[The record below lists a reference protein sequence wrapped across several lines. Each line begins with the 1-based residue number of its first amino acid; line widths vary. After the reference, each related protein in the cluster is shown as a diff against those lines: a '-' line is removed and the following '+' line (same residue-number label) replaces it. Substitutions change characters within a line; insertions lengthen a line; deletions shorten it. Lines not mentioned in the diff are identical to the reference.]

1 MDLLREEIAC
11 KTLSD
16 TNKIDIMQQ
25 AVAPCP
31 EIVMS
36 IKGKPTRSLL
46 DSGSEVTL
54 VNESYYKEHIE
65 HRLLPS
71 SGSYN
76 NSHNLFSLRG
86 VEEGHVPLSKHFECD
101 IEVGGQLVHRVGIL
115 VKKDKIPLVDSKG
128 RKAKTPALLGSNLI
142 RIAVN
147 EFCETFGEDC
157 LRLFE
162 CPKGISPLW
171 FSTLCLYYYAHIHK
185 NSGVG
190 ASSVQSDDPSK
201 DDDGNSR
208 NNQPLKPKRRQEQC
222 KNSSEAKS
230 EKDSG
235 KSKNTQTGSGKQ
247 RNKKLNTLGGYA
259 GRVMVG
265 DRRQPICIP
274 AGTSKVV
281 IGKTQEKLPRGSY
294 MIEATDDD
302 NLPCGV
308 SVNHTYVNPTKAKQ
322 VSVILLN
329 TNSYNVW
336 IRQPLYAATIWD
348 VELKDWD
355 YEPIITKSDEANTFE
370 VKLQPVPP
378 EDLREEILSNATEVN
393 HETNDTS
400 GKSASDEKDEKPS
413 FGARPNTKD
422 PDFDFK
428 KELERLPFELNIGD
442 APLNREQQ
450 ARLIDVIY
458 DHTEVFSLFDG
469 DLGFCDVLKHS
480 IPTTTDKPVYLP
492 HRQIPVQL
500 QSEVRKCLDN
510 WLKQGIIRP
519 SKSPYASQVV
529 IVRKK
534 TGEIRLCVDFR
545 KLNAISIR
553 DSFPLPRVEEALQAV
568 QAAVW
573 FSSFD
578 LAQGYLQM
586 AMEEEDIEKTAFRA
600 GSSGLYEF
608 TRMPFG
614 LTNAG
619 ASFCRLMEMCIGD
632 QQYVTLLF
640 YLDDI
645 CIFAETA
652 DQMLDR
658 IEFVFSRLKEF
669 NLKIKPK
676 KSHFF
681 QTSVTFLGHILSAN
695 GVSPNPEKVAKI
707 KDWPTPKTP
716 KEVHSFVGL
725 ASYYRRFIPNFAKWA
740 GPLHALIVPA
750 SFKQKIRRGEM
761 KKSDLPEFQ
770 WTPACQEGF
779 DQLKKALTEAPVLA
793 YPDYSKPFILETDAS
808 LKGLGAVLSQKGDD
822 NEIRVVAYASRSLRP
837 SEKSM
842 RDYSSAKIELMA
854 LKWSVCDKFKD
865 YLLGSKFTVFTDNNP
880 LCYIKSSKLGAAQI
894 RWLSELAL
902 YDFDIVYRTGK
913 SNLVADALSR
923 RPEVEEEIEKEIP
936 SESDDDEWIAVSY
949 QVEEQGGR
957 ISSMEFNQVISEL
970 VGGTK
975 IDKKLKDRIQV
986 TDVAKEK
993 LNGKTIEVA
1002 TGMVSLFDSI
1012 TPKEMA
1018 EFQRQDNQ
1026 IAPIFTHVEQDQKP
1040 SKKVTY
1046 QIRSKLARKLAL
1058 QWDRLIL
1065 KQGVLHRL
1073 YIFNEMEYH
1082 QLVLPQRYHRKV
1094 LTALHDHMG
1103 HQGIDRTLDLL
1114 RERVYW
1120 PSMAKDAQ
1128 NWVTNCRRCQIARG
1142 DYNQPKPTIGHLEA
1156 HNPLDLV
1163 CLDFTK
1169 IDPSKTG
1176 KENVLVITDAFTKFS
1191 LAVCTPN
1198 QTAKTV
1204 AKILVEKWFHVYGVP
1219 TRIHSDQGRCFDSN
1233 IIKALCKMYGVE
1245 QSFTSPYN
1253 PRGNAFC
1260 ERFNRTLF
1268 GLLKTLKSEEKADW
1282 PSHLPALVF
1291 AYNATPHASTGYQPY
1306 QLMFGRRAPAPCDNW
1321 LGLRAYNDDKS
1332 ITRIDWVDQ
1341 QLEQLLHANK
1351 RAQKNIKA
1359 TNAKNRKA
1367 AGGKD
1372 LVIPVGNLVLLRDH
1386 PEGRNKIQDNN
1397 KDQIYI
1403 VTGHHDNR
1411 NAYFVK
1417 PLGSTC
1423 QPKQVNRRE
1432 MFDLGITEDQE
1443 LERQKQEKENEE
1455 EDETS
1460 ELPLY
1465 NPAVSRKK
1473 DFIERPYNLRPR
1485 NRKTVN
1491 SQAVLVS
1498 TRL

>member
-1 MDLLREEIAC
+1 M
-11 KTLSD
+11 
-16 TNKIDIMQQ
+16 
-25 AVAPCP
+25 
-31 EIVMS
+31 
-36 IKGKPTRSLL
+36 
-46 DSGSEVTL
+46 
-54 VNESYYKEHIE
+54 
-65 HRLLPS
+65 
-71 SGSYN
+71 
-76 NSHNLFSLRG
+76 
-86 VEEGHVPLSKHFECD
+86 
-101 IEVGGQLVHRVGIL
+101 
-115 VKKDKIPLVDSKG
+115 
-128 RKAKTPALLGSNLI
+128 
-142 RIAVN
+142 
-147 EFCETFGEDC
+147 
-157 LRLFE
+157 
-162 CPKGISPLW
+162 
-171 FSTLCLYYYAHIHK
+171 LCI
-185 NSGVG
+185 
-190 ASSVQSDDPSK
+190 
-201 DDDGNSR
+201 
-208 NNQPLKPKRRQEQC
+208 
-222 KNSSEAKS
+222 
-230 EKDSG
+230 
-235 KSKNTQTGSGKQ
+235 
-247 RNKKLNTLGGYA
+247 
-259 GRVMVG
+259 
-265 DRRQPICIP
+265 
-274 AGTSKVV
+274 
-281 IGKTQEKLPRGSY
+281 
-294 MIEATDDD
+294 
-302 NLPCGV
+302 
-308 SVNHTYVNPTKAKQ
+308 
-322 VSVILLN
+322 
-329 TNSYNVW
+329 
-336 IRQPLYAATIWD
+336 
-348 VELKDWD
+348 
-355 YEPIITKSDEANTFE
+355 
-370 VKLQPVPP
+370 
-378 EDLREEILSNATEVN
+378 
-393 HETNDTS
+393 
-400 GKSASDEKDEKPS
+400 
-413 FGARPNTKD
+413 
-422 PDFDFK
+422 
-428 KELERLPFELNIGD
+428 
-442 APLNREQQ
+442 
-450 ARLIDVIY
+450 
-458 DHTEVFSLFDG
+458 
-469 DLGFCDVLKHS
+469 
-480 IPTTTDKPVYLP
+480 
-492 HRQIPVQL
+492 
-500 QSEVRKCLDN
+500 
-510 WLKQGIIRP
+510 
-519 SKSPYASQVV
+519 
-529 IVRKK
+529 
-534 TGEIRLCVDFR
+534 
-545 KLNAISIR
+545 
-553 DSFPLPRVEEALQAV
+553 EEALQAL

-586 AMEEEDIEKTAFRA
+586 AMEEEDIEKTAFCA

-614 LTNAG
+614 LSNAG
-619 ASFCRLMEMCIGD
+619 TSFCRLMEMCIGD

-645 CIFAETA
+645 CIFAEMA
-652 DQMLDR
+652 DQMLER

-669 NLKIKPK
+669 NIKIKPK
-676 KSHFF
+676 KLHFF

-725 ASYYRRFIPNFAKWA
+725 ASYYHRFIPNFAKWA

-750 SFKQKIRRGEM
+750 SFKQKIRKGEM

-770 WTPACQEGF
+770 WTSACQEGF
-779 DQLKKALTEAPVLA
+779 NQLKKALTEAPVLA

-822 NEIRVVAYASRSLRP
+822 NDIRVIVYASRSLRP
-837 SEKSM
+837 LEKSM

-854 LKWSVCDKFKD
+854 LKWSVYDKFKD

-894 RWLSELAL
+894 RWLSELVL
-902 YDFDIVYRTGK
+902 YDFDIIYRSGK
-913 SNLVADALSR
+913 SNLVADTLSR
-923 RPEVEEEIEKEIP
+923 CPEVEEETEKEIP
-936 SESDDDEWIAVSY
+936 PESDDDEWIAVSY

-986 TDVAKEK
+986 TDVTKEK

-1026 IAPIFTHVEQDQKP
+1026 IAPILTYVEQDQKP

-1046 QIRSKLARKLAL
+1046 QIRSKLAHKLAL

-1065 KQGVLHRL
+1065 KQGVLHQL

-1082 QLVLPQRYHRKV
+1082 QLVLPQRYHCK
-1094 LTALHDHMG
+1094 LLMALHDHMG
-1103 HQGIDRTLDLL
+1103 HQGINRTLDLL

-1128 NWVTNCRRCQIARG
+1128 NWVTNCRHCQIARG
-1142 DYNQPKPTIGHLEA
+1142 DYNQPKPKIGHLEA

-1204 AKILVEKWFHVYGVP
+1204 AKILVEKWFHLYGVP
-1219 TRIHSDQGRCFDSN
+1219 SQIHSNQGRCFDSN

-1253 PRGNAFC
+1253 PCGNAFC

-1268 GLLKTLKSEEKADW
+1268 GLLKTLKLEEKADW

-1291 AYNATPHASTGYQPY
+1291 TYNATPHASTSYQPY

-1321 LGLRAYNDDKS
+1321 LGLRAYNDDKL

-1351 RAQKNIKA
+1351 HAQKNIKA

-1367 AGGKD
+1367 AEGKD

-1417 PLGSTC
+1417 PLGSKC

-1455 EDETS
+1455 EDKTS

-1473 DFIERPYNLRPR
+1473 DFIECPYNLRPR

-1498 TRL
+1498 TCL